1 MNESPRLTI
10 EQEADHLLAMHG
22 GGDAALV
29 KSLDML
35 KGMFST
41 IQTRG
46 QLLLTLATIT
56 LTITGFSGAR
66 IVESGGPISRW
77 GLGLG
82 LVFVL
87 ISIVLILSN
96 LRVRWL
102 TTFSGTPR
110 EIILQVL
117 RYRDAKT
124 NWYLLQVSLLSIGLT
139 CYVGAV
145 IAFVIS
151 VGAGQ

>member
-1 MNESPRLTI
+1 MDTRPRLTI
-10 EQEADHLLAMHG
+10 DQEADHLLAMHG
-22 GGDAALV
+22 GGDVALV

-66 IVESGGPISRW
+66 IVESGGALARW
-77 GLGLG
+77 GLGVG

-87 ISIVLILSN
+87 ISIALILSN
-96 LRVRWL
+96 LRIRWL
-102 TTFSGTPR
+102 STFSGTAR
-110 EIILQVL
+110 EILLQIL
-117 RYRDAKT
+117 RYRDEKT
-124 NWYLLQVSLLSIGLT
+124 NWYLLQVTLLTIGLT

-145 IAFVIS
+145 IAFVVR
-151 VGAGQ
+151 VGAGK